1 MYTSFF
7 GLNDKPFAI
16 TPDPRYLFLSVRHA
30 EALAHLIYGIK
41 EAGGFIQLTGEVGT
55 GKTTIVR
62 SLLGRIPK
70 EADVA
75 LILNPR
81 VTPAEFLLTICEEL
95 QIPVPD
101 RDRGSVKE
109 LVDLLNKYLLRAHG
123 SGRRVVLIVD
133 EAQNLSTD
141 VLEQVRL
148 LTNLETPTQKLLQI
162 ILIGQPELRE
172 LLARDDLRQLAQRI
186 TGRYHLAPLVRSET
200 AGYVRHRLRV
210 AGATTEIFSNIALR
224 EVHRLSSGIPRII
237 NVICDRA
244 LLGSFTQDQHRIS
257 AKIVRAAAAEVYGRP
272 FAPAWLA
279 WATTGA
285 LVVTGLAV
293 ALVAWRLFGWP
304 VNYHATTIAADSTK
318 PPVAREP
325 AAAVP
330 APSVVTAPA
339 APKLAQL
346 IADHPAATSLDA
358 AFTRLFT
365 LWGVEYRAGESD
377 PCVFAARQQL
387 ECVDQKGSWA
397 ELRTFN
403 RPAILF
409 IPATGG
415 TTHQLVLSGL
425 SDERATIELDGKSYE
440 VGIADLSQYWY
451 GNYVLLWRPLDAS
464 ARELALGAR
473 GAPVRWLRHGLEQ
486 LRGLPRSAEAADDV
500 FDEKLARL
508 VEDFQ
513 RDHQLTVDGIAGVQT
528 QIALDTALGNPGQPY
543 LIPPANPRS

>member
-16 TPDPRYLFLSVRHA
+16 TPDPRYLFLSARHA

-41 EAGGFIQLTGEVGT
+41 ESGGFIQLTGEVGT
-55 GKTTIVR
+55 GKTTVVR
-62 SLLGRIPK
+62 SLLGQIPK

-95 QIPVPD
+95 QIVVAD

-109 LVDLLNKYLLRAHG
+109 LVDRLNQYLLHAHG

-186 TGRYHLAPLVRSET
+186 TGRYHLAPLARNET

-210 AGATTEIFSNIALR
+210 AGATTEILSNSALR

-257 AKIVRAAAAEVYGRP
+257 ARIVRAAAAEVYGRP
-272 FAPAWLA
+272 FAPSWLG
-279 WATTGA
+279 WAMGSA
-285 LVVTGLAV
+285 VVITGLAV
-293 ALVAWRLFGWP
+293 ALLAWRFFAWP
-304 VNYHATTIAADSTK
+304 AGQHATAAAANPTR
-318 PPVAREP
+318 PPVAGVP
-325 AAAVP
+325 AVPVP
-330 APSVVTAPA
+330 APAVVTQRT

-346 IADHPAATSLDA
+346 IADHPQATGLDT
-358 AFTRLFT
+358 AFSRLFA
-365 LWGVEYRAGESD
+365 LWGVEYRAGDAD
-377 PCVFAARQQL
+377 PCAFAARQQL

-403 RPAILF
+403 RPAILI

-425 SDERATIELDGKSYE
+425 SDERATLELDGKSYE

-451 GNYVLLWRPLDAS
+451 GNYVLLWRPVDAS

-486 LRGLPRSAEAADDV
+486 LRGLPRSAEGADDL

-513 RDHQLTVDGIAGVQT
+513 RDHQLTIDGIAGVQT

>member
-1 MYTSFF
+1 
-7 GLNDKPFAI
+7 
-16 TPDPRYLFLSVRHA
+16 
-30 EALAHLIYGIK
+30 
-41 EAGGFIQLTGEVGT
+41 
-55 GKTTIVR
+55 
-62 SLLGRIPK
+62 
-70 EADVA
+70 
-75 LILNPR
+75 
-81 VTPAEFLLTICEEL
+81 
-95 QIPVPD
+95 
-101 RDRGSVKE
+101 
-109 LVDLLNKYLLRAHG
+109 
-123 SGRRVVLIVD
+123 
-133 EAQNLSTD
+133 
-141 VLEQVRL
+141 
-148 LTNLETPTQKLLQI
+148 
-162 ILIGQPELRE
+162 
-172 LLARDDLRQLAQRI
+172 
-186 TGRYHLAPLVRSET
+186 
-200 AGYVRHRLRV
+200 
-210 AGATTEIFSNIALR
+210 
-224 EVHRLSSGIPRII
+224 
-237 NVICDRA
+237 
-244 LLGSFTQDQHRIS
+244 
-257 AKIVRAAAAEVYGRP
+257 
-272 FAPAWLA
+272 
-279 WATTGA
+279 
-285 LVVTGLAV
+285 
-293 ALVAWRLFGWP
+293 
-304 VNYHATTIAADSTK
+304 
-318 PPVAREP
+318 
-325 AAAVP
+325 VP
-330 APSVVTAPA
+330 APAVVTAPA

-486 LRGLPRSAEAADDV
+486 LRGLPRSAEGADDV

>member
-7 GLNDKPFAI
+7 GLNEKPFAI
-16 TPDPRYLFLSVRHA
+16 TPDPRYLFLSARHA

-41 EAGGFIQLTGEVGT
+41 ESGGFIQLTGEVGT
-55 GKTTIVR
+55 GKTTVVR
-62 SLLGRIPK
+62 SLLGQIPK

-95 QIPVPD
+95 QIAVPD
-101 RDRGSVKE
+101 RERGSVKS
-109 LVDLLNKYLLRAHG
+109 LVDLLNQYLLRAHG
-123 SGRRVVLIVD
+123 DGRRVVLIVD

-148 LTNLETPTQKLLQI
+148 LTNLETATQKLLQI

-186 TGRYHLAPLVRSET
+186 TGRYHLAPLSRAET
-200 AGYVRHRLRV
+200 AGYVRHRLRI
-210 AGATTEIFSNIALR
+210 AGARTEIFSNGALR

-244 LLGSFTQDQHRIS
+244 LLGAFTRDQHWIS
-257 AKIVRAAAAEVYGRP
+257 GAVVRAAAAEVYGRP
-272 FAPAWLA
+272 FAPPWLG
-279 WATTGA
+279 WATSGA
-285 LVVTGLAV
+285 VVVTGLAV
-293 ALVAWRLFGWP
+293 AIVAWRFVPWP
-304 VNYHATTIAADSTK
+304 AHDSAPK
-318 PPVAREP
+318 PVAVQ
-325 AAAVP
+325 AQP
-330 APSVVTAPA
+330 APVTAPPA
-339 APKLAQL
+339 PAVVQPPPLPKLAQL
-346 IADHPAATSLDA
+346 IAEHPTATSLEA
-358 AFTRLFT
+358 AFTRLFGM
-365 LWGVEYRAGESD
+365 WGVEYRALEGD
-377 PCVFAARQQL
+377 PCAFAVRQQL

-415 TTHQLVLSGL
+415 TTHQVVLSSL
-425 SDERATIELDGKSYE
+425 SDEHATVELDGASYE

-451 GNYVLLWRPLDAS
+451 GNYVLLWRPLETGAHQ
-464 ARELALGAR
+464 LALGAR
-473 GAPVRWLRHGLEQ
+473 GASVRWLRRSLEQ
-486 LRGLPRSAEAADDV
+486 LRGLPRSPESDEDV
-500 FDEKLARL
+500 FDEKLVQL

-543 LIPPANPRS
+543 LIKPVNPRS